1 MKTLSNAFLGAM
13 FVMLTS
19 FATVA
24 SAAGTVSTTVNAD
37 TMFTSVEQVEAVA
50 NKVNEAQGA
59 TDAESLEAT
68 EDFINLLRATG
79 LPATGSYSPS
89 HINADSEIDLVAK
102 MFLVCCITVMLIPMV
117 ISRSMICRVL
127 SWLCLFPSKTPWV
140 PTLVNGLLLLP
151 GTYND

>member
-102 MFLVCCITVMLIPMV
+102 MFLVMLYYGNAYTDGNITEHDMQSAVMAMLISVKNAMGTN
-117 ISRSMICRVL
+117 ISEWPLAITWDV
-127 SWLCLFPSKTPWV
+127 
-140 PTLVNGLLLLP
+140 
-151 GTYND
+151 